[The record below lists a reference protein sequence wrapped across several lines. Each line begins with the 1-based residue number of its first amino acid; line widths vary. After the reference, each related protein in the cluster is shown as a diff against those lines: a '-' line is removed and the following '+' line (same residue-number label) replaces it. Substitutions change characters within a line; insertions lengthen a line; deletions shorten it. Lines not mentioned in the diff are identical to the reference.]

1 MDLVTMNTIITICT
15 AIFLLLIG
23 IIIRQAIKIGTL
35 ESSLKNEDKSI
46 NSLRAKLDIAEQEH
60 KKAISSLENK
70 HSKEVESL
78 NDKIHKS
85 KPPKV
90 KLNFDSVSK

>member
-1 MDLVTMNTIITICT
+1 MNTIITICT

-46 NSLRAKLDIAEQEH
+46 NSLRAKLDVAEQEH
-60 KKAISSLENK
+60 KESISNLKEV
-70 HSKEVESL
+70 HSKEVELL

-85 KPPKV
+85 KPPRV
-90 KLNFDSVSK
+90 KRKFVSIY